1 MSYDHR
7 LLYSEKWAVTCV
19 CRISWRC
26 ETDLLKSKIFP
37 EVSYMLVTPARS
49 EVIPTSVMRPFS
61 KANSSPR

>member
-37 EVSYMLVTPARS
+37 EV
-49 EVIPTSVMRPFS
+49 F
-61 KANSSPR
+61 

>member
-7 LLYSEKWAVTCV
+7 LLYSEKWSVTCV

-37 EVSYMLVTPARS
+37 EVFLLVTPARS

>member
-19 CRISWRC
+19 CRISQRC

-37 EVSYMLVTPARS
+37 EV
-49 EVIPTSVMRPFS
+49 F
-61 KANSSPR
+61 